1 MKKVIFALL
10 FLLISLNTVVFAV
23 SPCNMIFEKDS
34 GGKYIYSNNREFI
47 YPCDLADKS
56 NENPKYIMNNED
68 LTADNYTLFASHVNH
83 TETRDE
89 YGNITKAGYD
99 IELDVMFKAKEDT
112 VIKINSIGF
121 EVPKNIKY
129 YYNYNSFTKEDE
141 WGSFNAWASYLKMP
155 INQKDSGKKYY
166 PVEFEPVTVNV
177 KAGDTIWLSKY
188 IKNYSE
194 VPFYRPVHI
203 ISDFEIKS
211 GKCDL
216 FVLAV
221 KSNGNLKDRSMLA
234 DNIQYGKY
242 EYDRQYKGISD
253 NKNKVDTYLNFDI
266 DDSVPGGTKLPV
278 TVFNQYAKKGKT
290 VTTWFTNL
298 NPRADI
304 WNKDNVAEDSMLAF
318 EYKDESKLN
327 YYNKN
332 RKDKDDVWFFDTAH
346 SDLIYNTDN
355 TKVSDYLFYP
365 NFELKSN
372 TPEEYGC
379 NLANYGV
386 FQNYHITIN
395 NTGNIDRYLSY
406 ILKTPSNNL
415 VILYDENGNVFEGY
429 PITKGTADDGEKESD
444 VLANVKIPAKKTVK
458 FTLTVILTTNYVGG
472 MENTLVIEDNP
483 KSINV
488 YDDKFLYDVSDKT
501 FTGKEYV
508 RWINKRLYTSED
520 KKFWKPTLMNR
531 ETQKLFE
538 GQWNE
543 YRFIYN
549 GNGYFAKNTIYDGLS
564 YKGVKDKF
572 NYIYV
577 LDEDFNLK
585 ETINMYS
592 YINDISCANNLL
604 YTYTDTLYYSDDF
617 GKTWKNMDSMFKIP
631 VYNNNGYVAS
641 YGNKTV
647 NLSTTGIYFNPV
659 LYDDFSVPY
668 IDCVGDLYYFADKN
682 VLYYSYNGVYWHS
695 FEFENTINKISK
707 ISDDII
713 INDSEH
719 LKVKNHGDEIV
730 VRCND
735 TYLGLKYKPV
745 FFEDKIYV
753 PLESFAKIMNISL
766 IYDEDTNNV
775 TLIHGNKTV
784 TLDSEQLINIDG
796 VLYFSVRF
804 AGEAL
809 SYDVTFNEKYN
820 LVRLKQ

>member
-1 MKKVIFALL
+1 MTVFAL
-10 FLLISLNTVVFAV
+10 
-23 SPCNMIFEKDS
+23 SPCDMVFEKDN

-47 YPCDLADKS
+47 YPCDLADVS
-56 NENPKYIMNNED
+56 NENPRYIMSNED
-68 LTADNYTLFASHVNH
+68 LVVDSYTLFASHVNH

-89 YGNITKAGYD
+89 YNNITKSGYD
-99 IELDVMFKAKEDT
+99 IELDVMFKAKEDM
-112 VIKINSIGF
+112 VLKINSIGF

-129 YYNYNSFTKEDE
+129 YYDFKSFTKENE

-155 INQKDSGKKYY
+155 INQKDSGQKYY
-166 PVEFEPVTVNV
+166 PVDFEPVTVNI
-177 KAGDTIWLSKY
+177 KAGQVMWLSKY

-194 VPFYRPVHI
+194 VPFYRPVHLM
-203 ISDFEIKS
+203 SDFEIKS
-211 GKCDL
+211 GKCDV

-234 DNIQYGKY
+234 ENIDYGKY

-266 DDSVPGGTKLPV
+266 DDSVSDGTKLPV

-318 EYKDESKLN
+318 KYKDESKLS

-332 RKDKDDVWFFDTAH
+332 RKEKEDEWIFDTSH
-346 SDLIYNTDN
+346 SDLIYNTDD
-355 TKVSDYLFYP
+355 TKVSNYLFYP
-365 NFELKSN
+365 NFELKNN
-372 TPEEYGC
+372 TPEEYAC

-406 ILKTPSNNL
+406 TLKTPSNNL
-415 VILYDENGNVFEGY
+415 IILYDENGNVVEGY
-429 PITKGTADDGEKESD
+429 PLVKGTADDGEKETD
-444 VLANVKIPAKKTVK
+444 VLANIKIPAQKTVK
-458 FTLTVILTTNYVGG
+458 FTLTVILTTNHVGG
-472 MENTLVIEDNP
+472 MENTLIIENSP

-488 YDDKFLYDVSDKT
+488 YDDIYLYDVSDKS

-543 YRFIYN
+543 YKFIYN
-549 GNGYFAKNTIYDGLS
+549 GNGYFAKNTIYDGLQ
-564 YKGVKDKF
+564 YTGIKDKF
-572 NYIYV
+572 NFVYV
-577 LDEDFNLK
+577 LDENFNFK

-604 YTYTDTLYYSDDF
+604 YTYTDTLYYSEDF
-617 GKTWKNMDSMFKIP
+617 GKTWKNMDSSFSTP
-631 VYNNNGYVAS
+631 VYNNNGYVAT

-659 LYDDFSVPY
+659 IYDDFVVPY

-682 VLYYSYNGVYWHS
+682 RFFYSYNGVYWHN
-695 FEFENTINKISK
+695 FEFENNINKISK
-707 ISDDII
+707 ISEDVI
-713 INDSEH
+713 INDNGRLS
-719 LKVKNHGDEIV
+719 VKNPADEIV
-730 VRCND
+730 VRYDN

-745 FFEDKIYV
+745 FIDDKIYV
-753 PLESFAKIMNISL
+753 PLESFAKTTGISL
-766 IYDEDTNNV
+766 TYDKTLNV
-775 TLIHGNKTV
+775 FTLKDGKYVI
-784 TLDSEQLINIDG
+784 TLDFENLVYIDD
-796 VLYFSVRF
+796 VLYSPIRLI
-804 AGEAL
+804 GEAL
-809 SYDVTFNEKYN
+809 SYDVTYNENYN
-820 LVRLKQ
+820 LVRLKKEL